1 MLDYL
6 EVIGHSRRQYV
17 DAVEQTDDRGHA
29 LIDGRM
35 LAAETLLQPGVRLGR
50 LKDFLYRIQIE
61 RGLSDRSE
69 ILGLISEID
78 WENEDPS
85 SWPKMTWP

>member
-1 MLDYL
+1 
-6 EVIGHSRRQYV
+6 
-17 DAVEQTDDRGHA
+17 
-29 LIDGRM
+29 M